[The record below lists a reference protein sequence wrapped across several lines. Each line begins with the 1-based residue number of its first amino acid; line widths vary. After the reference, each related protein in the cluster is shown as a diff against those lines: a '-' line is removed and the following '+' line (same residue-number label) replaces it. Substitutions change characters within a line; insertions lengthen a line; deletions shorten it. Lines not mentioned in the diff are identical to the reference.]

1 MAEEED
7 PFAMTTRNLAPNI
20 LAKAYATECLKLLH
34 VVTKQVCHRYLL
46 RNHFL
51 TNDQF
56 FNQVMSGIF

>member
-34 VVTKQVCHRYLL
+34 VVTKQVCHKYLL
-46 RNHFL
+46 RNL
-51 TNDQF
+51 DK
-56 FNQVMSGIF
+56 